1 VLTKN
6 SIHVYTELICFVV
19 EQKLTQH
26 WKAELGFKTWLPG
39 LGLLHRKTNNK
50 QHLKDLK
57 FLKNR
62 ILFIVDSLMKSTNT
76 IFSVFILVRNFA
88 KQNQSTAQYISDTAK
103 EKEGSWRQKF

>member
-1 VLTKN
+1 MLTKN

-26 WKAELGFKTWLPG
+26 GKAELGFKTWLPG